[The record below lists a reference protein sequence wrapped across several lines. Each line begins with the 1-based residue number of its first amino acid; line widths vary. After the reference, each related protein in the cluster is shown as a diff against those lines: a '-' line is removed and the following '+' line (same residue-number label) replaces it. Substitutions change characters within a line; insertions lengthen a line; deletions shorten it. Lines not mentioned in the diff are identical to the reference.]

1 MELASAAF
9 ELKAGIAYTYVLREL
24 WSDVSDVTIQDF
36 LKSLNFN

>member
-24 WSDVSDVTIQDF
+24 WSDVTIQDF